1 MSEEEQEKAKS
12 YSTSFRLN
20 EIANARLMTFCEL
33 TGMNKSEVV
42 KAAISQ
48 FIAPTLQ
55 NANVIPPS
63 YNPRVHAC
71 VDNINI
77 SKESYIKLDK
87 LSLKNNLKKSKL
99 LDLIIKNIEE

>member
-1 MSEEEQEKAKS
+1 MTEEEKEKAKS

-48 FIAPTLQ
+48 FIAPTFAKCQCNTPVLQ
-55 NANVIPPS
+55 SSRA
-63 YNPRVHAC
+63 HAC
-71 VDNINI
+71 R
-77 SKESYIKLDK
+77 
-87 LSLKNNLKKSKL
+87 
-99 LDLIIKNIEE
+99 